1 MNALW
6 CGAAQASGVDYVELR
21 REFGGDLLLIGG
33 LDVRVLAQDRRAM
46 EEEILSQVP
55 PLLEQGG
62 YVPLVDGRVR
72 SHVPFENYVFYRE
85 LIRELSTR

>member
-1 MNALW
+1 VNALW

-21 REFGGDLLLIGG
+21 REYGRDLLLIGG